1 LEFPSQFF
9 VVFSQELQL
18 EVGNLV
24 GDMFCCFDEF
34 DLWQAYLV
42 DEAFSVVLNVAFHEA
57 VTMSTLGMAVGFRE
71 SEGHVLAVDV
81 MSAVGLLDW

>member
-1 LEFPSQFF
+1 M
-9 VVFSQELQL
+9 FSQELQL

-24 GDMFCCFDEF
+24 GDVFCCFEEF
-34 DLWQAYLV
+34 DHWQAYLI
-42 DEAFSVVLNVAFHEA
+42 DEAFSVVLYVAFHESVA
-57 VTMSTLGMAVGFRE
+57 MSALGMAVGFRE